1 MVRDPARPSLPPS
14 GSSSR
19 SLPLS
24 AVLGALLLTV
34 LLVPS
39 PSALAAKKKGK
50 KTRPAVTT
58 ATLAQA
64 QELLEADR
72 PDEAVSLLDG
82 VLREQP
88 KSAEA
93 LLLRSTARIMLG
105 DFEAGRGDLERSLDL
120 DPEQRQGWL
129 NLGAMHVAEQRYD
142 EALQAF
148 ERAERLLPGAP
159 ENDLNIGAVRLLKGE
174 LEPAS
179 ERFAA
184 YLGSRAGKSAEGYY
198 LVATNYA
205 MAGYAALAVRHL
217 KRAIEL
223 EERIRL
229 RVRTDPNFSELRKR
243 PELQRVLATDPW
255 RPPAGAYVASR
266 TFDAPYQR
274 GEGRLLRAV
283 LDTLQLSSLPFD
295 SRVEVTDGWAL
306 IWGDLRIKVTH
317 GAEEGRGKVEVSAE
331 ADRFTPAQWR
341 ERLKLLFE
349 GVERR
354 LVVMELKNRQPG

>member
-1 MVRDPARPSLPPS
+1 M
-14 GSSSR
+14 
-19 SLPLS
+19 
-24 AVLGALLLTV
+24 LTL

-39 PSALAAKKKGK
+39 SSALAAKKKGK
-50 KTRPAVTT
+50 KMQPPAATA
-58 ATLAQA
+58 ATLAEA

-72 PDEAVSLLDG
+72 PEEAESRLDRY
-82 VLREQP
+82 LKQRP

-105 DFEAGRGDLERSLDL
+105 DLEAGRADLERSLDL
-120 DPEQRQGWL
+120 DPDQRQGWL
-129 NLGAMHVAEQRYD
+129 NLGALHVAAQRYG
-142 EALQAF
+142 EALDAF
-148 ERAERLLPGAP
+148 DRAERLRPGAP
-159 ENDLNIGAVRLLKGE
+159 ENDLNIGAVLLLKGE

-205 MAGYAALAVRHL
+205 MAGYAALAVQHL

-229 RVRTDPNFSELRKR
+229 EVRTDPNFSELRRR
-243 PELQRVLATDPW
+243 PELQRLLVTDPW
-255 RPPAGAYVASR
+255 RPPAGAYAAAR
-266 TFDAPYQR
+266 TFDTPYEGGQ
-274 GEGRLLRAV
+274 GRLLRAV

-317 GAEEGRGKVEVSAE
+317 GDEEGRGKVEVTAE
-331 ADRFTPAQWR
+331 ADRFTPTEWR

-349 GVERR
+349 GIQRR

>member
-1 MVRDPARPSLPPS
+1 MLRNPAPSSLRLASLPT
-14 GSSSR
+14 
-19 SLPLS
+19 
-24 AVLGALLLTV
+24 LLLIL

-39 PSALAAKKKGK
+39 SSALAAKKKGK
-50 KTRPAVTT
+50 KDRSPEATA

-72 PDEAVSLLDG
+72 PEEAVSLLDG
-82 VLREQP
+82 DLGERP

-105 DFEAGRGDLERSLDL
+105 EFETGRADLERALDL
-120 DPEQRQGWL
+120 DPTLRQGWL
-129 NLGAMHVAEQRYD
+129 NLGAMHVAEGRYR

-148 ERAERLLPGAP
+148 EKAERLQPGAP
-159 ENDLNIGAVRLLKGE
+159 ENDLNIGAVLLLQGE
-174 LEPAS
+174 LESAS
-179 ERFAA
+179 ERFAT
-184 YLGSRAGKSAEGYY
+184 YLESGGKSAEGFY

-205 MAGYAALAVRHL
+205 MAGYAALAVQHL

-229 RVRTDPNFSELRKR
+229 RVRTDPNFSELQQR
-243 PELQRVLATDPW
+243 PELQRLLATDPW
-255 RPPAGAYVASR
+255 RPPAGSYAAAR
-266 TFDAPYQR
+266 TFDAPYR
-274 GEGRLLRAV
+274 GGEGRLLRAV

-317 GAEEGRGKVEVSAE
+317 GEEEGRGKVEVTAE
-331 ADRFTPAQWR
+331 ADRFTPTEWR

-349 GVERR
+349 GIHRR

>member
-1 MVRDPARPSLPPS
+1 MVRHPAAPQLPTS
-14 GSSSR
+14 AGSSSWLA
-19 SLPLS
+19 SLLALS
-24 AVLGALLLTV
+24 LML

-39 PSALAAKKKGK
+39 PSALAAKRKGK
-50 KTRPAVTT
+50 KPQPEAATA
-58 ATLAQA
+58 ATLAEA
-64 QELLEADR
+64 RELLEADR
-72 PDEAVSLLDG
+72 PEEAASLLDG
-82 VLREQP
+82 YLGERP

-105 DFEAGRGDLERSLDL
+105 ELEAGRADLERCLDL

-129 NLGAMHVAEQRYD
+129 NLGAIHVAERRYN
-142 EALQAF
+142 EALKAF
-148 ERAERLLPGAP
+148 ERAERLQPEAP
-159 ENDLNIGAVRLLKGE
+159 ENDLNIGAVLLLAGE

-179 ERFAA
+179 ERFAT
-184 YLGSRAGKSAEGYY
+184 YLEGGAGKSADSYY

-229 RVRTDPNFSELRKR
+229 QVRTDPNFAELRSQ
-243 PELQRVLATDPW
+243 PELQRLLATDPW
-255 RPPAGAYVASR
+255 RPAPGAYVASR

-283 LDTLQLSSLPFD
+283 LDTLQLASLPFD

-317 GAEEGRGKVEVSAE
+317 GDEEGQGKVEVSAE
-331 ADRFTPAQWR
+331 PERFTPAEWR
-341 ERLKLLFE
+341 ERVKLLFD
-349 GVERR
+349 GIHRR
-354 LVVMELKNRQPG
+354 LVVMKLKEPQPG